1 MALKKRLLPRNKEGI
16 DDYVGMQFKAGRLS
30 DEIFTVERFDPE
42 KNSYDITYI
51 DGLNSVVKIQYSAI
65 NLREKLKIK
74 ELTLI
79 S

>member
-1 MALKKRLLPRNKEGI
+1 MALKKRLLPRNEEGI
-16 DDYVGMQFKAGRLS
+16 DDYVGMQFKAGKFN

-42 KNSYDITYI
+42 KNSYEITYI
-51 DGLNSVVKIQYSAI
+51 DSLNAVGKIQYNAI

-79 S
+79 N